1 VPIAAAR
8 QEGAALTAARWCITW
23 CITYTLFKWR
33 QKSSHGGHDLSA
45 MRPADAICTGAE
57 VAPSPLPEWK
67 DDGSLPLDGEGQL
80 PFFLVDAH
88 EESAR
93 PGDVFL
99 FGKVQAIQR
108 YLYEAKCPCIAG
120 AYIGCNTSTNLQ
132 VQTTAC
138 CAC

>member
-1 VPIAAAR
+1 
-8 QEGAALTAARWCITW
+8 
-23 CITYTLFKWR
+23 
-33 QKSSHGGHDLSA
+33 
-45 MRPADAICTGAE
+45 M
-57 VAPSPLPEWK
+57 APSPLPEWK

-108 YLYEAKCPCIAG
+108 YLCEANILTLLAPTLG
-120 AYIGCNTSTNLQ
+120 ATHQRTCRSRPPPAVAAELPDGGSAST
-132 VQTTAC
+132 VSH
-138 CAC
+138 